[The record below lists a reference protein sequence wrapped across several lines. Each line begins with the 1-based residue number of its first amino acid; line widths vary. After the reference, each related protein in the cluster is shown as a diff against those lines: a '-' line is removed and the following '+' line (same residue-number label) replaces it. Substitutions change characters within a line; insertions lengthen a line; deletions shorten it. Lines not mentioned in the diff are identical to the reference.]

1 MYINC
6 KWDDCVINCLS
17 NSGYFYAYKLVFTM
31 MGLTIHRASSR
42 DRQLLIEGIKLV
54 QATKSPSN

>member
-6 KWDDCVINCLS
+6 KCDDCVIDRLS
-17 NSGYFYAYKLVFTM
+17 KFVYFYICKLVFTT

-42 DRQLLIEGIKLV
+42 DRRLLIEGIKLV
-54 QATKSPSN
+54 QATKSPSE